1 MGERSSKDMVLVQMR
16 LCRWLS
22 KQLIMDFTVS
32 SIFSRVLCLKRRIK
46 LMYGIRTCGEY
57 L

>member
-1 MGERSSKDMVLVQMR
+1 MGERSSRDMVLVQMR

-22 KQLIMDFTVS
+22 KQLTMDFTVS
-32 SIFSRVLCLKRRIK
+32 FTFGRMSHSKRRK
-46 LMYGIRTCGEY
+46 MLMYGIRTCGEY